1 MYGSFTL
8 YYNKIT
14 WKFVWFQKTP
24 FAGEDGNSELSRFY
38 LECQGAPTLTM
49 FQEPQSVEDTL
60 NSITEQ
66 LSQFEANTPE
76 FDNFLQSFDSGEDNS
91 DDN

>member
-1 MYGSFTL
+1 
-8 YYNKIT
+8 
-14 WKFVWFQKTP
+14 
-24 FAGEDGNSELSRFY
+24 
-38 LECQGAPTLTM
+38 M